1 MNSTVIE
8 DQLIDARVD
17 EIRATREHGITAM
30 FDAGDI
36 SEYAANKPTLK
47 SSEGDRVTIIS
58 TIDGEPRSIP
68 SLMLAKTLKK
78 KRPDGKRAFEL
89 VDPQT
94 GRTTGPVPEYV
105 GGKVPCWFNP
115 KSEKWDLLQE
125 ISGLRGFQCA
135 SESLASEFD
144 AEMHAKN
151 RHSRRYGV
159 AQDAFARREREEDRA
174 IQKASIDAM
183 LKMAGGK
190 APEATPASVVYGCEQ
205 CDHEPFPTRQG
216 LLVHKGRDHK

>member
-1 MNSTVIE
+1 MNSSVIE

-58 TIDGEPRSIP
+58 TIDGEPRQIP

-94 GRTTGPVPEYV
+94 GKVTGPVPEYV

-183 LKMAGGK
+183 LKVAGERSAPNAPALFHCRTEGCARFFDSEQGRTIHEGK
-190 APEATPASVVYGCEQ
+190 P
-205 CDHEPFPTRQG
+205 HN
-216 LLVHKGRDHK
+216 